1 METVDADYTQ
11 TFRDL
16 GELSLEDLRSGSIPE
31 SAWGLYQCTRNKE
44 LTDWIKEYVAILDKI
59 EATKGPGVVV
69 TVSSSK
75 KHFSTGFDMM

>member
-1 METVDADYTQ
+1 MKPLSEIFGLAEAQEETEYVSYVVD
-11 TFRDL
+11 
-16 GELSLEDLRSGSIPE
+16 GEIHYIVMKQDENSI
-31 SAWGLYQCTRNKE
+31 SI
-44 LTDWIKEYVAILDKI
+44 DWIKEFVSILDQI